1 MAIVNRK
8 KSSNVGSKDQALSQ
22 PDEKSDK
29 DRFSRIFN
37 LVSLFV
43 IGLNLLIWSLRFLT
57 PSHVKMVRENKH
69 LVQMAQ
75 TLQNQHAYLN
85 SRYTELTNYLSN
97 SEQQQQ
103 LPTDSVTDSP
113 TPPKEDAVEIAS
125 KNEELEKVKTKIAD
139 IAAVTKLFCDSC
151 TYDVSGLRTT
161 CGARKAFLVNH
172 YGLPADIAAA
182 SVIKKSP
189 GCVFN
194 VSPLI

>member
-29 DRFSRIFN
+29 DRCYRIFN
-37 LVSLFV
+37 RVILFV
-43 IGLNLLIWSLRFLT
+43 IGLNLLIWVSLRFLT

-75 TLQNQHAYLN
+75 TLQNQQAYLK

-125 KNEELEKVKTKIAD
+125 MNEELEKVKTKIAD

-161 CGARKAFLVNH
+161 CGARKAYLVDH
-172 YGLPADIAAA
+172 HGVPADLAAA
-182 SVIKKSP
+182 SVIKLSP
-189 GCVFN
+189 GCMKAA
-194 VSPLI
+194 

>member
-29 DRFSRIFN
+29 DRFCRIFN

-57 PSHVKMVRENKH
+57 PSHVKMVRENKQ

-75 TLQNQHAYLN
+75 TLQNQQAYLK

-151 TYDVSGLRTT
+151 PYDVSGLRTT
-161 CGARKAFLVNH
+161 CGARKAYLVDH
-172 YGLPADIAAA
+172 HGVPADLAAA
-182 SVIKKSP
+182 SVIKLSP
-189 GCVFN
+189 GCMKAA
-194 VSPLI
+194 